1 MRRTAAV
8 YGVTSR
14 PPDGVDDDD
23 GAACAPVGA
32 VDEGGA
38 APSDRPS
45 EGDEQAPNEQAQSNS
60 RTERMPPGAPGRDPM
75 APRIASR
82 RGGTRPV
89 ID

>member
-1 MRRTAAV
+1 MGRTVAV
-8 YGVTSR
+8 YGVTSSR
-14 PPDGVDDDD
+14 PPDGVDDD
-23 GAACAPVGA
+23 GAARAPVGA
-32 VDEGGA
+32 VDGGGA
-38 APSDRPS
+38 VPSDRPS
-45 EGDEQAPNEQAQSNS
+45 DGDEQAPSEQAQSNS